1 MIHIEKCKE
10 KDAIKFEMNSDLSTF
25 EEEITA
31 LMLTVINSKELS
43 IVFEK
48 VLRDI
53 ALDNVEGYMVSTDEE
68 ESVQPLNKLPS

>member
-1 MIHIEKCKE
+1 MIHIEKIKE

-53 ALDNVEGYMVSTDEE
+53 ALDNVEGYMVSADEE